1 MTKYPDRNTGMFLK
15 YLLNLHNYQAIRT
28 HLLDPKHTT
37 LKPAI
42 KQASETFPISDD
54 TGLWTLQQLTQTLN

>member
-1 MTKYPDRNTGMFLK
+1 MTKYPARNTGMFLK

-37 LKPAI
+37 FKPAI

-54 TGLWTLQQLTQTLN
+54 TGL